1 MRKKQKI
8 ALDEKICKWKTGLI
22 GQVNGW
28 KVVYLLADL
37 NAGPFKG
44 QFPRVCWMLQNV
56 TKLFKWYDWLIC

>member
-1 MRKKQKI
+1 MRIQQKI

-44 QFPRVCWMLQNV
+44 QFPRVCV
-56 TKLFKWYDWLIC
+56 ECYKT